1 MAVCRALS
9 ALGVL
14 KVNQSIASLLFW
26 LLRISLLLG
35 LLSLL
40 HPPRSRAVLGP
51 AQQVETDVPI
61 LCTHT
66 RFSDEVEE
74 WKIAQSLELVREL
87 GAGTIVEF
95 FPWAYIEPQRGNH
108 QWEKVD
114 RVFRQAENQGI
125 QIIARLGLVPRWA
138 QGERNADE
146 VTLNYLPSTA
156 YDDFARFV
164 GAFAER
170 YAGKIDRLI
179 IWNEPNL
186 THEWGYEELPQAE
199 EYVKL
204 LALSHAAAHGA
215 NPNVEILLAPLAPTL
230 EPEGSPYGLDD
241 LIYLE
246 RILEAGAGEYF
257 DAVALH
263 TYGGNH
269 PPEEAP
275 DAQRINFR
283 RMELHRSLLKRYGQ
297 GEKSMYVTE
306 FGWNDH
312 PRWLHAVS
320 TAQRSEY
327 TLAAYRWVE
336 KHWPWM
342 EALCLW
348 VLRFPV
354 DAGDYRDHFTLLTSE
369 FQVKP
374 LYHSLQ
380 AYGRGWEQRE
390 TLWLPDPE

>member
-1 MAVCRALS
+1 MAGCRQPPE
-9 ALGVL
+9 LGGHN
-14 KVNQSIASLLFW
+14 VNRSILSLLFW

-51 AQQVETDVPI
+51 VQQVETEVPI

-87 GAGTIVEF
+87 GAATIVEF
-95 FPWAYIEPQRGNH
+95 FPWAYIEPHRSNF

-114 RVFRQAENQGI
+114 RVQRQAENQGI
-125 QIIARLGLVPRWA
+125 QVIARLGLVPRWA
-138 QGERNADE
+138 QGDRDANE
-146 VTLNYLPSTA
+146 VTLNYLPTTA
-156 YDDFARFV
+156 YEDFARFV
-164 GAFAER
+164 GVFAER

-186 THEWGYEELPQAE
+186 VHEWGYEELPPAE
-199 EYVKL
+199 VYVKL
-204 LALSHAAAHGA
+204 LAMSHAAAHAA
-215 NPNVEILLAPLAPTL
+215 NPNVEVLLAPLAPTL
-230 EPEGSPYGLDD
+230 EPAGSPYGLDD

-246 RILEAGAGEYF
+246 RILAAGAGEVF

-263 TYGGNH
+263 TYGGNR

-275 DAQRINFR
+275 AVQRINFR

-297 GEKSMYVTE
+297 GEKPVYVTE

-312 PRWLHAVS
+312 PRWVHAVS

-327 TLAAYRWVE
+327 TLAAYRWAE
-336 KHWPWM
+336 KRWPWL
-342 EALCLW
+342 EELCLW

-380 AYGRGWEQRE
+380 AYGRGGEERE
-390 TLWLPDPE
+390 SLWLPEPE